1 MTRRQF
7 GSKSGFRKC
16 SQATT
21 ATFLK
26 AATFQFE
33 RLASRAACGSVCQ
46 SRCRRH
52 HGLRREMLLRVVP
65 EEGQDVLPED
75 STPWAKEHSNRS
87 LRTEVSVAGERN
99 FQGGDKAAE
108 TAVKIQRTPLQ
119 RQNLA

>member
-26 AATFQFE
+26 AATFQSE
-33 RLASRAACGSVCQ
+33 QLASRAACGSVCQ

-52 HGLRREMLLRVVP
+52 HGLRRDILLRIVR

-75 STPWAKEHSNRS
+75 NAASTMRPSKS
-87 LRTEVSVAGERN
+87 
-99 FQGGDKAAE
+99 
-108 TAVKIQRTPLQ
+108 TARLYSQIVPG
-119 RQNLA
+119 